1 MADIGYDGKVAIVT
15 GAGGG
20 LGREHALELA
30 RRGARVVINDLG
42 GSVSG
47 EGGGDGPAQQT
58 AKEIEGLG
66 GEAVADTNS
75 VATVEGGAAIV
86 KTALD
91 AFGTVD
97 ILVNNA
103 GILRDKAFHNMTPD
117 LVASVLDVH
126 LRGAFNVTQPAYVHM
141 REKGYGRIIN
151 TSSNSGVLGNFGQA
165 NYGAAKMGLV
175 GLTRVL
181 AIEGRRFNIKANAVA
196 PVAYTRMTEELL
208 GADLGQ
214 KLEARLVTPLVCWL
228 ASEDVDVSGEVYSAA
243 GGVVARFFIGL
254 TPGYYNPELTVEDV
268 RDHWGE
274 IRDEKGYIVPEDSS
288 GELKKLAE
296 ILAGGSS

>member
-1 MADIGYDGKVAIVT
+1 
-15 GAGGG
+15 
-20 LGREHALELA
+20 
-30 RRGARVVINDLG
+30 
-42 GSVSG
+42 
-47 EGGGDGPAQQT
+47 
-58 AKEIEGLG
+58 
-66 GEAVADTNS
+66 

-91 AFGTVD
+91 AFGGVD

-141 REKGYGRIIN
+141 REKGYGRIIS

-165 NYGAAKMGLV
+165 NYGAAKMGIV

-181 AIEGRRFNIKANAVA
+181 AIEGRRFNIKANAIA

-296 ILAGGSS
+296 ILSGGAA